1 MKPLILVFIVFLS
14 FASGTLGQRKQ
25 KAASAQMLIV
35 IGTRSDATI
44 EAPKIVP
51 MSAWREIISTVGG
64 FKISFPGVPKSPN
77 APPATFAAILP
88 PNNSGSYY
96 LQTAA
101 AYFNLS
107 FRELTAGKEDAAK
120 LKEFYDK
127 QSAAFA
133 AHSTLKLI
141 NESEVKA
148 SEFAGRERTTG
159 DKAGTTV
166 TKSRIFL
173 ARGYLYEFG
182 VTVDNKL
189 FDKQQEIIDHY
200 LNSFQIT
207 NEPPAPLAFNS
218 PEAGWKEFTAPAG
231 EFKASFPSTPEKIAG
246 KGDKEQRIS
255 FRAVNGGGFY
265 EIGYFEMPFTVT
277 NPALLDDFYNNSL
290 EYLQNNPKIKI
301 IETRSVT
308 NGKYRGREVSAQAVE
323 NDSFTKMQVFLIGN
337 RYYQLVYASPL
348 WENAP
353 PRIAEFYEKAATRFF
368 SSFQPLGNA
377 PAVEELAEKPATKLP
392 ENYKGA
398 IKQGVYT
405 NDFLGFSLK
414 LPVGWKSLNA
424 EEEGAIEEI
433 GKQFLQKEDA
443 KFNARLESAMENS
456 KDLLSLNKKA
466 FGLPGNA
473 GLTIELEINNFNNAF
488 PLREIAVGSQKFLR
502 TNFNLPLKIMRE
514 VYETK
519 IGGETAFAFDFQVT
533 AAEES
538 YRQRIYLLK
547 RKGFTMIVALSY
559 GADADLAEMEK
570 SLQTITFT
578 AEK

>member
-1 MKPLILVFIVFLS
+1 M
-14 FASGTLGQRKQ
+14 
-25 KAASAQMLIV
+25 
-35 IGTRSDATI
+35 
-44 EAPKIVP
+44 
-51 MSAWREIISTVGG
+51 
-64 FKISFPGVPKSPN
+64 
-77 APPATFAAILP
+77 
-88 PNNSGSYY
+88 
-96 LQTAA
+96 
-101 AYFNLS
+101 
-107 FRELTAGKEDAAK
+107 
-120 LKEFYDK
+120 
-127 QSAAFA
+127 
-133 AHSTLKLI
+133 
-141 NESEVKA
+141 
-148 SEFAGRERTTG
+148 
-159 DKAGTTV
+159 
-166 TKSRIFL
+166 
-173 ARGYLYEFG
+173 
-182 VTVDNKL
+182 
-189 FDKQQEIIDHY
+189 
-200 LNSFQIT
+200 
-207 NEPPAPLAFNS
+207 
-218 PEAGWKEFTAPAG
+218 
-231 EFKASFPSTPEKIAG
+231 
-246 KGDKEQRIS
+246 
-255 FRAVNGGGFY
+255 NGGGFY
-265 EIGYFEMPFTVT
+265 EIGYFQMPFTVT
-277 NPALLDDFYNNSL
+277 NSFLLDDFYNNSL